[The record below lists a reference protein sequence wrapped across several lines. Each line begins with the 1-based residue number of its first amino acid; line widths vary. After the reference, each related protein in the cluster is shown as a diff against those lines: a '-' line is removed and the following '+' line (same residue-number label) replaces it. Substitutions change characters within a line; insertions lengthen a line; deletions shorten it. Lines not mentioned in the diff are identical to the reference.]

1 MISARNPAYDEPD
14 SDDGLM
20 AHVLEFSDD
29 DMFYEEAREAHPL
42 SISLSDDDD
51 AVGASDGYGG
61 GMQITVAVAS
71 SLRTWLP
78 LMPPLALTFAWLS
91 FPPSPFIL
99 SLSHATATDRR
110 VNGNGGSSGP
120 GSGGAAAAA
129 AGRATTRLKRRRGGS
144 GR

>member
-91 FPPSPFIL
+91 FPPFIL